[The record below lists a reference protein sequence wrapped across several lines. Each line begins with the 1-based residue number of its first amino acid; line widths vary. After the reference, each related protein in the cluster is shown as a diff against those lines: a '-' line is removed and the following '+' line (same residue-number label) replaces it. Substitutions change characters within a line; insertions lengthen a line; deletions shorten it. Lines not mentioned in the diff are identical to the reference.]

1 MKNKLNLYETH
12 FKNQSQNGMIYLDK
26 NFNEIKNSI
35 SNNDK
40 LKFNQAFTELKN
52 NIENYNQNNV
62 NAIIMMKDKEIEK
75 WREEE
80 RKRREQEKQQFNALI
95 NRYDQTL
102 SVGEREN
109 QELKS
114 KLKQLQGFFV

>member
-12 FKNQSQNGMIYLDK
+12 FKNQSQNGKIYLDK

-95 NRYDQTL
+95 NRYDQIL

>member
-1 MKNKLNLYETH
+1 
-12 FKNQSQNGMIYLDK
+12 MIYLDK